1 MPYHYLIHDEVFE
14 KLSIP
19 SEEKLG
25 RQVLGT
31 RKKRDKNKR
40 GRTLTTEKGKLL
52 KLML

>member
-25 RQVLGT
+25 RYLVHG
-31 RKKRDKNKR
+31 KKGQKQER
-40 GRTLTTEKGKLL
+40 
-52 KLML
+52 

>member
-31 RKKRDKNKR
+31 RKKGTKTR
-40 GRTLTTEKGKLL
+40 EVEH
-52 KLML
+52 